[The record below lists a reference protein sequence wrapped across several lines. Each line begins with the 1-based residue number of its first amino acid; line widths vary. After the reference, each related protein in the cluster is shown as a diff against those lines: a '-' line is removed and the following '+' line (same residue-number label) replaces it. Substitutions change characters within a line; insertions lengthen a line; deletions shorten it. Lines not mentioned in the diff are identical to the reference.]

1 MSLSLSV
8 HIVVVVPTSNMYV
21 PSGEAY
27 TQRPVERPRPVTEAV
42 EETTA
47 PVLSYDNKQST
58 DQISEDLD
66 TKLTLSPP
74 TTTAAQS
81 VPDVDPMGE
90 WHLKEITWPDPRVGG
105 FRRTVK
111 VLTQNANG
119 PCSLLALA
127 NVLILRGSIHISS
140 KTDKISYSALST
152 LIADFLV
159 TRPQLENS
167 RGLTL
172 EAALNI
178 LPTTVQGLNV
188 NIGFDAINSFQS
200 TEGSSDELALFEMAG
215 VELVHGWIAD
225 TSSGEEWEAMKRAAE
240 EKLTY
245 DAVQEAIIKGMDG
258 DGQAAKDGEFSCVVV
273 EMMLIRGLAVVLQ
286 HFLQSTGTQLTFPGL
301 FALNALDPG
310 SVVAVSPLS
319 TPITTPLTCFAVLPQ
334 LPDRKS
340 VV

>member
-1 MSLSLSV
+1 
-8 HIVVVVPTSNMYV
+8 MYV

-27 TQRPVERPRPVTEAV
+27 TQRPVERPRPSQEPV
-42 EETTA
+42 EDTA
-47 PVLSYDNKQST
+47 PVLSYNAQQT
-58 DQISEDLD
+58 DQISRDLD
-66 TKLTLSPP
+66 TKLNLDQTPS
-74 TTTAAQS
+74 TTAQP
-81 VPDVDPMGE
+81 VPNVDPMGE

-140 KTDKISYSALST
+140 KTEKISYSALST

-200 TEGSSDELALFEMAG
+200 TEGSLDELALFEMAG
-215 VELVHGWIAD
+215 VDLVHGWIAD
-225 TSSGEEWEAMKRAAE
+225 TSSGEEWEAMTRVAG
-240 EKLTY
+240 EKPTY

-258 DGQAAKDGEFSCVVV
+258 TGQAAKDGELSALVW
-273 EMMLIRGLAVVLQ
+273 GL
-286 HFLQSTGTQLTFPGL
+286 G
-301 FALNALDPG
+301 
-310 SVVAVSPLS
+310 
-319 TPITTPLTCFAVLPQ
+319 
-334 LPDRKS
+334 
-340 VV
+340 